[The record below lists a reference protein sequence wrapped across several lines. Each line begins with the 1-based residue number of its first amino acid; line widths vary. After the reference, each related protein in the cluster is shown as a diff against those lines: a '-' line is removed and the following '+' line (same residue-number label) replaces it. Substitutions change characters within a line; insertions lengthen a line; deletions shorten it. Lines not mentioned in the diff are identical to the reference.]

1 MFKPLQRFK
10 SQFLDIEPIT
20 KKLSISHFLLMFGY
34 KLFSLYFPLFL
45 AWRGLSFVQ
54 IGYTYLLIYLSLAAF
69 SPVSGML
76 CSWFSAALLITLGI
90 SGYFLYSLGMILNL
104 NILVFYLFQIILGI
118 SASLFLLA
126 PELCLLL
133 LAKSQTNLSLGF
145 IQRQFMLKF

>member
-76 CSWFSAALLITLGI
+76 CS
-90 SGYFLYSLGMILNL
+90 
-104 NILVFYLFQIILGI
+104 
-118 SASLFLLA
+118 
-126 PELCLLL
+126 
-133 LAKSQTNLSLGF
+133 
-145 IQRQFMLKF
+145 